1 MNQLQ
6 LDTVSI
12 TGIAHMTNASIL
24 HADLTT
30 CASDSLSS
38 SFLSADKAEFYDKIT
53 IGNHTFDAEE
63 LGNLLQYLIDTHPEL
78 KV

>member
-12 TGIAHMTNASIL
+12 TGIAHVTNASIS

-38 SFLSADKAEFYDKIT
+38 SFVSADIIEMYDKVT
-53 IGNHTFDAEE
+53 IGNHTFKAEE
-63 LGNLLQYLIDTHPEL
+63 LGNLLQYLLDTHPEL